1 MNEIVRYDLST
12 QNSGEW
18 TTIAKVNEANQ
29 RGGVAFV
36 VEDKVYAG
44 LGEKSNGIRNGFYVS
59 SDSLTKWELIPS
71 IPAQLG
77 VISSGVY
84 DEQKKSFFMIDND
97 GKIWEYLCDVC
108 DRRKHLRLA
117 PL

>member
-44 LGEKSNGIRNGFYVS
+44 LGRKGVMVFVTAST
-59 SDSLTKWELIPS
+59 SLRI
-71 IPAQLG
+71 A
-77 VISSGVY
+77 
-84 DEQKKSFFMIDND
+84 
-97 GKIWEYLCDVC
+97 
-108 DRRKHLRLA
+108 
-117 PL
+117 

>member
-44 LGEKSNGIRNGFYVS
+44 LGEKVAVFVTAST
-59 SDSLTKWELIPS
+59 SLRI
-71 IPAQLG
+71 A
-77 VISSGVY
+77 
-84 DEQKKSFFMIDND
+84 
-97 GKIWEYLCDVC
+97 
-108 DRRKHLRLA
+108 
-117 PL
+117 